1 MKGKVLLLAISLLA
15 ASSFA
20 HADAATDTTVTND
33 VTTLLTAQ
41 SKAWNKGDL
50 DAFLSA
56 YQKSNDISFV
66 SGQSQVYGFEAVKA
80 RYVKRYGTSKST
92 MGKLTFSAL
101 KVQTLG
107 AANALCIGHW
117 RVDSENGPPMN
128 GVFSL
133 VLTKEKTGWK
143 IIHDHTSLT
152 LTKAK

>member
-1 MKGKVLLLAISLLA
+1 MKKKVLLLAVLFFA
-15 ASSFA
+15 ASSYL
-20 HADAATDTTVTND
+20 HAEAATDTAVTNE
-33 VTTLLTAQ
+33 VTAVLTAQ

-50 DAFLSA
+50 DTFLSA
-56 YQKSNDISFV
+56 YQKSSEISFV

-117 RVDSENGPPMN
+117 HVDSENGPPMN

-152 LTKAK
+152 YTKAQ